1 MKLIKRR
8 KTLFVFLGLLIVSLV
23 SLGVSSNSFRVQP
36 EQWGFTF
43 FSSVQQVVHGIGK
56 FFSDTVASIRELGRL
71 QEEYAAVVEQL
82 QEYELRSVEVADL
95 EAENARLRDLLGLAE
110 DLGVPAQAAQIIG
123 KDPANFHSTIT
134 INKGRAH
141 GLVGDEAVVAVQDG
155 TQGLVGRVV
164 QVGAASAIVMPIYDA
179 SAFAAARIRRSRHEG
194 LVQGGGR
201 QNRELSMQYVD
212 NSARDLIAAGDM
224 VVTSGLSSVYPP
236 NISIGWITSISA
248 RSYETTL
255 DISLAPVVDFTR
267 LELVLVLVESAD
279 QTAVGIP

>member
-1 MKLIKRR
+1 M
-8 KTLFVFLGLLIVSLV
+8 GLLILSMV

-36 EQWGFTF
+36 EQWGLTI
-43 FSSVQQVVHGIGK
+43 FSSLQRIVHGVGK

-82 QEYELRSVEVADL
+82 REYERRSVDVADL

-110 DLGVPAQAAQIIG
+110 DLGVPAQAAEIIG
-123 KDPANFHSTIT
+123 KDPANLHSTMT

-141 GLVGDEAVVAVQDG
+141 GLVGDEAVVAIQDG

-164 QVGAASAIVMPIYDA
+164 QVGAASAMVMPIYDA

-201 QNRELSMQYVD
+201 RNRELSMRYVD
-212 NSARDLIAAGDM
+212 NSARNLIAAGDM

-236 NISIGWITSISA
+236 DISIGRITSISA

-255 DISLAPVVDFTR
+255 EISLEPVVDFSR
-267 LELVLVLVESAD
+267 LEVVLVLVDSGVS
-279 QTAVGIP
+279 TAAGAP